1 MNDFDQFLRGLS
13 ADERLG
19 RYLPAPMERQSPETV
34 VLALIV
40 ALAAACEGRQPHPA
54 LVLLERLGATR

>member
-19 RYLPAPMERQSPETV
+19 RFISPLEGQSAEIV
-34 VLALIV
+34 VLTLALG
-40 ALAAACEGRQPHPA
+40 LADASEGRQPHPA
-54 LVLLERLGATR
+54 LMLLERLGEADR